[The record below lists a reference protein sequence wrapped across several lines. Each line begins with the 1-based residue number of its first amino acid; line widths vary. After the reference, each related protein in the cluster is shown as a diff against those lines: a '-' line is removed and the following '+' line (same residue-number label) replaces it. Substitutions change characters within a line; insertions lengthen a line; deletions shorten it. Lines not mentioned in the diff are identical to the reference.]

1 MQKLK
6 KEPKISNT
14 SLKLL
19 LWVKILLF
27 PKNVDFFAKKCWKQQ
42 SKRAFPAS
50 ICWSWRRLQQV
61 FSIRMLRLPRR
72 LEDVLK
78 ISCKTSWRCLVRQKI
93 VTLKTSWRY
102 VLKTSSTHLQRN
114 NLSLPRRL
122 EDVLK
127 LSWRRLAKTIWR
139 HLGRRKII
147 TWRTSWRHLE
157 DMSWRRLENVLKT
170 YLEDVLRTLWRQ
182 TKYLLGISVS
192 NKSKCASNK
201 SIFQNLYLTILTRIQ
216 NALIRTE

>member
-1 MQKLK
+1 M
-6 KEPKISNT
+6 
-14 SLKLL
+14 
-19 LWVKILLF
+19 
-27 PKNVDFFAKKCWKQQ
+27 
-42 SKRAFPAS
+42 
-50 ICWSWRRLQQV
+50 SWR
-61 FSIRMLRLPRR
+61 
-72 LEDVLK
+72 
-78 ISCKTSWRCLVRQKI
+78 
-93 VTLKTSWRY
+93 
-102 VLKTSSTHLQRN
+102 HLQHIFSVTILR
-114 NLSLPRRL
+114 LPRRL

-201 SIFQNLYLTILTRIQ
+201 SIFQNLYLTILTRIISIFVLFGNWSSLSILRIKISNDCLVSWNQ
-216 NALIRTE
+216 LNSNSTLQKNWGKKNEFLSNKLHKHI